1 MKHESASSS
10 EEDGGGTATIQPLPV
25 SDELIARLAVR
36 CEEIFPLNDR
46 VRHEISDEEIHEME
60 SLLKRFQPAPAKILF
75 REQCCS
81 LMCTESEREMEDRL
95 KKFSASSMLEFS
107 VCKMAYAMD
116 AEGEVKQEKNVS
128 GRMWR
133 KLAYVSGISVAA
145 AVGAMQN
152 MLDSRSDGAE
162 AIAEKS
168 ESAPLPEEH
177 QESYRKPTIF
187 ELQGGDERV
196 PVVAPANSRKIIP
209 EREY

>member
-1 MKHESASSS
+1 
-10 EEDGGGTATIQPLPV
+10 
-25 SDELIARLAVR
+25 
-36 CEEIFPLNDR
+36 
-46 VRHEISDEEIHEME
+46 
-60 SLLKRFQPAPAKILF
+60 
-75 REQCCS
+75 
-81 LMCTESEREMEDRL
+81 
-95 KKFSASSMLEFS
+95 
-107 VCKMAYAMD
+107 MAYAME

-145 AVGAMQN
+145 AVGAMLLMQN

-168 ESAPLPEEH
+168 ESVPLPEEH
-177 QESYRKPTIF
+177 QESYRNPTIF

>member
-1 MKHESASSS
+1 MTAS
-10 EEDGGGTATIQPLPV
+10 G
-25 SDELIARLAVR
+25 
-36 CEEIFPLNDR
+36 
-46 VRHEISDEEIHEME
+46 HEISDEEIHEME

-107 VCKMAYAMD
+107 VCKMAYAME

-145 AVGAMQN
+145 AVGAMLLMQN
-152 MLDSRSDGAE
+152 MLDSRSDGQR
-162 AIAEKS
+162 
-168 ESAPLPEEH
+168 PL
-177 QESYRKPTIF
+177 RKNRKASP
-187 ELQGGDERV
+187 
-196 PVVAPANSRKIIP
+196 SRKSTRNLIVTPPFLNCRGEMSGCRSWPRQIAGKSFLKGNI
-209 EREY
+209 E